1 MKTVSTFGI
10 SMRDMCF
17 GSMFMATI
25 ITITPYGV

>member
-10 SMRDMCF
+10 SMQNMCF
-17 GSMFMATI
+17 GTMIIATI

>member
-10 SMRDMCF
+10 SMQNMRF
-17 GSMFMATI
+17 GSMFIATI